1 MAKSKSSWFSGRFRP
16 EQGRTATVMT
26 TTSPRELYQIKIS
39 SGVLQPDDGQAD
51 AVMHLEN
58 LFDDLQPL
66 QHSRRYWAFRSIF
79 GFGIPKKNTV
89 KGLYLYGGVGRG
101 KTMLMDM
108 FAKAAKPLHS
118 QRFHFH
124 DFMVIAQNEVQAA
137 RQAGHDDPINRAADK
152 LMSGGR
158 IICFDE
164 MEVRDIADAMI
175 IRRLFL
181 AMWDR
186 GMILVTTSNRPPDSL
201 YLDGL
206 HRDRFLPFIS
216 DLNTRLNIHEIASGQ
231 DWRKMFLTSVS
242 NWHLQPAAGDA
253 AVGRELDQIFSKL
266 GGGAEI
272 SCETMVF
279 SGRSLSFERVS
290 GDVVDVSFV
299 RLCGQPLGV
308 RDYLA
313 VADRFSGLILRNIPV
328 LDDTSQNEARRLMW
342 LVDALYDRGRFMIAS
357 AAEQV
362 DRLYQGDRW
371 AFEFDRTCSRLREM
385 ARLRGM
391 QINT

>member
-1 MAKSKSSWFSGRFRP
+1 
-16 EQGRTATVMT
+16 MT
-26 TTSPRELYQIKIS
+26 TASPRALYQAKIS
-39 SGVLQPDDGQAD
+39 SGELQPDEGQAD

-58 LFDDLQPL
+58 LFDALQPD
-66 QHSRRYWAFRSIF
+66 QHSRCSRSIRNLL
-79 GFGIPKKNTV
+79 GFGKSAKNTV
-89 KGLYLYGGVGRG
+89 KGLYIYGGVGRG
-101 KTMLMDM
+101 KTMLMDI
-108 FAKAAKPLHS
+108 FAGATQPLHS

-124 DFMVIAQNEVQAA
+124 DFMVSAQNEVEAA
-137 RQAGHDDPINRAADK
+137 RHAGHPDPINRAADK
-152 LMSGGR
+152 LMAGGQ

-181 AMWDR
+181 AMWDE
-186 GMILVTTSNRPPDSL
+186 GMILVATSNRPPDML

-216 DLNTRLNIHEIASGQ
+216 DLNTRLGIYEISSGQ
-231 DWRKMFLTSVS
+231 DWRKMFLASVS
-242 NWHLQPAAGDA
+242 GWHLQSAAGDP
-253 AVGRELDQIFSKL
+253 AVNAELDQIFSTL
-266 GGGAEI
+266 GGGEET

-279 SGRSLSFERVS
+279 SGRSLHFERVA

-313 VADRFSGLILRNIPV
+313 VADRFSGLILRDIPA
-328 LDDTSQNEARRLMW
+328 LDDNSQNETRRLMW

-362 DRLYQGDRW
+362 ERLYQGERW
-371 AFEFDRTCSRLREM
+371 AFEFDRTCSRLQEM
-385 ARLRGM
+385 ARLRGI
-391 QINT
+391 QINK

>member
-1 MAKSKSSWFSGRFRP
+1 MI
-16 EQGRTATVMT
+16 
-26 TTSPRELYQIKIS
+26 TTSPRTLYQSKIS
-39 SGVLQPDDGQAD
+39 SGELQPDAGQAD
-51 AVMHLEN
+51 AISKLEY
-58 LFDDLQPL
+58 LFESVQSAQDDGSSGLI
-66 QHSRRYWAFRSIF
+66 SRFF
-79 GFGIPKKNTV
+79 GVGKPAKNTL

-108 FAKAAKPLHS
+108 FAEATEPLDS

-124 DFMVIAQNEVQAA
+124 DFMVKAQIEVEAA
-137 RQAGHDDPINRAADK
+137 RQAGQADPINSAADG
-152 LMSGGR
+152 LMAGGQ
-158 IICFDE
+158 IVCFDE

-186 GMILVTTSNRPPDSL
+186 GMVLVTTSNRPPDLL

-206 HRDRFLPFIS
+206 HRDRFIPFIA
-216 DLNTRLNIHEIASGQ
+216 DLNTKLQIYEIASGQ
-231 DWRKMFLTSVS
+231 DWRKMFLASVTG
-242 NWHLQPAAGDA
+242 WHLQPAPSDL
-253 AVGRELDQIFSKL
+253 AVGAELDQIFSTL

-279 SGRSLSFERVS
+279 SGRSLSFDCVA
-290 GDVVDVSFV
+290 GDVVDVSFS

-313 VADRFSGLILRNIPV
+313 VADRFSGLVLRDVPV
-328 LDDTSQNEARRLMW
+328 LDDTSQNEARRFMW

-362 DRLYQGDRW
+362 DRLYQGSRW
-371 AFEFDRTCSRLREM
+371 AFEFDRTCSRLQEM
-385 ARLRGM
+385 ARVRGM
-391 QINT
+391 QINR

>member
-1 MAKSKSSWFSGRFRP
+1 
-16 EQGRTATVMT
+16 MT
-26 TTSPRELYQIKIS
+26 TASPREIYQAKIS
-39 SGVLQPDDGQAD
+39 SGELQPDEAQND

-58 LFDDLQPL
+58 LFDALQL
-66 QHSRRYWAFRSIF
+66 AHNSSRTGLIHRLF
-79 GFGIPKKNTV
+79 GFSKPTENSI

-108 FAKAAKPLHS
+108 FADATRQLHS

-124 DFMVIAQNEVQAA
+124 DFMVNAQNEVQAA
-137 RQAGHDDPINRAADK
+137 RHAGYADPINRAACE
-152 LMSGGR
+152 LMAGGQ

-175 IRRLFL
+175 ISRLFL

-186 GMILVTTSNRPPDSL
+186 GMVLVTTSNRPPDLL

-216 DLNTRLNIHEIASGQ
+216 DLSTRLHIHKIASGQ
-231 DWRKMFLTSVS
+231 DWRKILLASVS

-253 AVGRELDQIFSKL
+253 GVGAELDQIFTTL

-279 SGRSLSFERVS
+279 SGRSLFFERVA
-290 GDVVDVSFV
+290 GDVVDISFAC
-299 RLCGQPLGV
+299 LCGQSLGV

-313 VADRFSGLILRNIPV
+313 VADRFSGLILRDIPV
-328 LDDTSQNEARRLMW
+328 LDDTYQNEARRLMW

-357 AAEQV
+357 AVEQV

-371 AFEFDRTCSRLREM
+371 AFEFDRTCSRLQEM

-391 QINT
+391 QVNK

>member
-1 MAKSKSSWFSGRFRP
+1 
-16 EQGRTATVMT
+16 MT
-26 TTSPRELYQIKIS
+26 TVSPHALYETKIS
-39 SGVLQPDDGQAD
+39 SGELQPDEGQAD
-51 AVMHLEN
+51 AVMQLEN
-58 LFDDLQPL
+58 LFESLQPA
-66 QHSRRYWAFRSIF
+66 QHSR
-79 GFGIPKKNTV
+79 GFGPIRHLFGVSKQAKNTV
-89 KGLYLYGGVGRG
+89 KGLYLFGGVGRG

-108 FAKAAKPLHS
+108 FAKAAKSLNS

-124 DFMVIAQNEVQAA
+124 DFMVKAQNEVQSA
-137 RQAGHDDPINRAADK
+137 RQAEHADPISRAADK
-152 LMSGGR
+152 LMAGAQ

-186 GMILVTTSNRPPDSL
+186 GMVLVTTSNRPPDLL

-206 HRDRFLPFIS
+206 HRDRFLPFID
-216 DLNTRLNIHEIASGQ
+216 DLNMRLNIYEIASGQ
-231 DWRKMFLTSVS
+231 DWRKVFLASVS
-242 NWHLQPAAGDA
+242 GWHLQPAASDA
-253 AVGRELDQIFSKL
+253 SVGAELDQIFSML
-266 GGGAEI
+266 GGGSEI
-272 SCETMVF
+272 SCETMIF
-279 SGRSLSFERVS
+279 SGRSLSFERVA
-290 GDVVDVSFV
+290 GDVVDVSFH

-313 VADRFSGLILRNIPV
+313 VADRFSGLVLRDIPI

-357 AAEQV
+357 AAAQV

-371 AFEFDRTCSRLREM
+371 GFEFERTCSRLQEM
-385 ARLRGM
+385 AQLRGM
-391 QINT
+391 QINS

>member
-1 MAKSKSSWFSGRFRP
+1 
-16 EQGRTATVMT
+16 MT
-26 TTSPRELYQIKIS
+26 TASPFALYQKKIN
-39 SGVLQPDDGQAD
+39 SGELQPDEGQAVS
-51 AVMHLEN
+51 VMHLEC
-58 LFDDLQPL
+58 LFEALQSL
-66 QHSRRYWAFRSIF
+66 QQSRHSASISRLF
-79 GFGIPKKNTV
+79 GFGKHGKSTV

-108 FAKAAKPLHS
+108 FAEAAKPLQS

-124 DFMVIAQNEVQAA
+124 DFMVNAQNEVQAA
-137 RQAGHDDPINRAADK
+137 RQAGHPDPIEEAADK
-152 LMSGGR
+152 LMAGGQ

-181 AMWDR
+181 AMWER
-186 GMILVTTSNRPPDSL
+186 GMVLVTTSNRPPNLL
-201 YLDGL
+201 YLNGL
-206 HRDRFLPFIS
+206 HRDRFLPFID
-216 DLNTRLNIHEIASGQ
+216 DLNMRLDIHEIASGQ
-231 DWRKMFLTSVS
+231 DWRKMFLASVS
-242 NWHLQPAAGDA
+242 GWHLQPAAGDA
-253 AVGRELDQIFSKL
+253 SVGAALDQIFSTL
-266 GGGAEI
+266 CGGSEI

-279 SGRSLSFERVS
+279 SGRSLSFERVA
-290 GDVVDVSFV
+290 GNVVDVTFA

-313 VADRFSGLILRNIPV
+313 VADRFSGLVLRDIPV
-328 LDDTSQNEARRLMW
+328 LNDTSQNETRRLIW

-357 AAEQV
+357 AAAQV

-371 AFEFDRTCSRLREM
+371 GFEFERTCSRLQEM

-391 QINT
+391 QINS